1 MSLLVSLRVPD
12 GIVLAADSLMTFQT
26 QAVPKEEFVRCPS
39 CDAKIPHSLISPPPA
54 VLSPGSSNVQKLF
67 CIKKRNI
74 GLGVFGMPFLTGRT
88 IESHIRDFEKK
99 VYENETVERVAAKVE
114 EYFRVELNKE
124 VKGIEKIPEH
134 QFPLGFQLAG
144 YDEQETN
151 IGKTFSI
158 EIGRTS
164 QIEPL
169 HAKGYGCSISGD
181 QRVILKLWKEDP
193 NIPIPMPPF
202 QLLPLQDAI
211 DYAVFLIDTTIKFQ
225 RFTPMTPTCGG
236 NIDVAVITPHLG
248 FQWISRKELIAEKD

>member
-1 MSLLVSLRVPD
+1 MSLVVSLRVPD
-12 GIVLAADSLMTFQT
+12 GIILAADSLMIFQT

-39 CDAKIPHSLISPPPA
+39 CEAKIPHSLLSPPPP
-54 VLSPGSSNVQKLF
+54 VLAPGSANFQKLF
-67 CIKKRNI
+67 CIKKRNLGI
-74 GLGVFGMPFLTGRT
+74 GVFGMPFLTGRT

-99 VYENETVERVAAKVE
+99 VFENETVERVAMKME
-114 EYFRVELNKE
+114 QYFREELNKE
-124 VKGIEKIPEH
+124 VGDITRIPER

-144 YDEQETN
+144 YDEQDIT

-164 QIEPL
+164 KIEPL

-181 QRVILKLWKEDP
+181 QRVVLKLWKEDP
-193 NIPIPMPPF
+193 DIPIPLPPF

-211 DYAVFLIDTTIKFQ
+211 DYAIFLIDITIKFQ

-236 NIDVAVITPHLG
+236 NIDVAVITHHSG
-248 FQWISRKELIAEKD
+248 FQWIRKKELVG

>member
-1 MSLLVSLRVPD
+1 MSLVVSVRVPD
-12 GIVLAADSLMTFQT
+12 GIILAADSLMTFQT

-39 CDAKIPHSLISPPPA
+39 CEAKIPHSLISPPPPI
-54 VLSPGSSNVQKLF
+54 LTTGSSNFQKLF
-67 CIKKRNI
+67 YIKKRNI
-74 GLGVFGMPFLTGRT
+74 GIAVFGMPFLMGRT

-99 VYENETVERVAAKVE
+99 VFENESVERVAAKIA
-114 EYFRVELNKE
+114 EYFSAELNKE
-124 VKGIEKIPEH
+124 VGNLENIPER
-134 QFPLGFQLAG
+134 QFPIGFQLAG
-144 YDEQETN
+144 YDDQETN

-164 QIEPL
+164 RIEPL

-211 DYAVFLIDTTIKFQ
+211 DYAIFLIETTIKFQ

-236 NIDVAVITPHLG
+236 NIDVAIITHHCG
-248 FQWISRKELIAEKD
+248 FQWIKKKELIIEKD

>member
-1 MSLLVSLRVPD
+1 MSLVISLRVPD
-12 GIVLAADSLMTFQT
+12 GIVLATDSLMIFQT

-39 CDAKIPHSLISPPPA
+39 CEAKIPHSLISPPPS

-74 GLGVFGMPFLTGRT
+74 GVAVFGMPFLTGRT

-99 VYENETVERVAAKVE
+99 VFENETVERVAAKVE
-114 EYFRVELNKE
+114 EYFRAELNKE
-124 VKGIEKIPEH
+124 VGNLEHIPEH

-144 YDEQETN
+144 YDEEEIN

-164 QIEPL
+164 RVEPL
-169 HAKGYGCSISGD
+169 HIKGYGCSISGD

-193 NIPIPMPPF
+193 NIAIPMPPF

-211 DYAVFLIDTTIKFQ
+211 DYAIFLIDTTIKFQ

-236 NIDVAVITPHLG
+236 SIDIAVITHHSG
-248 FQWISRKELIAEKD
+248 FQWIKKKELIA